1 MSAPIVIII
10 TRPPRSPESG
20 DSGEIPPLVETTY
33 GPDKSDLLKARDD
46 LDSLIAA
53 MP

>member
-10 TRPPRSPESG
+10 TRPPRSAETG
-20 DSGEIPPLVETTY
+20 TIPPEVETTY

-46 LDSLIAA
+46 LDALIATL
-53 MP
+53 P